1 MYVCMAGS
9 KLTKQTSKAERNPFK
24 TLIFSKKN
32 SHFDNIFFFCKTR
45 GTSVCKHKKR
55 FLLLALDSSEHLR
68 RKHLLVSAFEVT
80 SVMATILKQQGHVNV
95 TLQLPTTHV
104 HHLSGWLPF
113 HSLLLHNWTIGRKAH
128 PIEHNLIFKTARFRQ
143 ADERRARFT
152 IKCTRLCEDTKNI
165 LSNLYM
171 YCINKR

>member
-1 MYVCMAGS
+1 MTSFLQNKRYITMQTRKTCSIAYV
-9 KLTKQTSKAERNPFK
+9 
-24 TLIFSKKN
+24 
-32 SHFDNIFFFCKTR
+32 
-45 GTSVCKHKKR
+45 R
-55 FLLLALDSSEHLR
+55 FNRILKEVL
-68 RKHLLVSAFEVT
+68 KHLLVDTFEVT
-80 SVMATILKQQGHVNV
+80 SVMATIFKQQGHVNI
-95 TLQLPTTHV
+95 TLQFPTTHV

-128 PIEHNLIFKTARFRQ
+128 PIEDNLIFKTARFRQ